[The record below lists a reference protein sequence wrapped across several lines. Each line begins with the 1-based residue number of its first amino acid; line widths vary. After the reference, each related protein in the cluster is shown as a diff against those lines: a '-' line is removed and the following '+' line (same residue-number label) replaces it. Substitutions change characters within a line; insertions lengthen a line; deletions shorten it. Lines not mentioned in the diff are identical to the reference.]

1 MHTHIKY
8 VEFVCP
14 QFVCQENHVFMHVE
28 HTELHWMFYIRTG
41 RPDCDKSV
49 SIMLALQSQ
58 ETNIPS
64 FKSWRRFS
72 IAICFS
78 IKKIIPYEWK
88 YTSFDN
94 TRPLY
99 LYRIQFW
106 TPNCIIRKMIFSARA
121 SNFQAVLSP
130 LTQRDKVNSE
140 RACNIRGLPEPVD
153 TYVYT
158 VSRGSKSMTTQQ
170 CPIFFD
176 TESRI
181 RWW

>member
-1 MHTHIKY
+1 MSLCMLSTQSYI
-8 VEFVCP
+8 ECF
-14 QFVCQENHVFMHVE
+14 
-28 HTELHWMFYIRTG
+28 IRTG